1 MTIKHNPDIAS
12 LMCCSAGAQPEVF
25 AAVIS
30 SHLAVC
36 PACHAEVARMQQLGV
51 ALFESLPVAQMAAD
65 APVAAM
71 RAAEADGDAAGS
83 TAIAATAGE
92 VPYPLVHLLG
102 ARLDDLAWKPVAAGV
117 EIFAV
122 PLSEGAA
129 GDLRLYRIAPG
140 AALPEHGYDGQE
152 LTLVL
157 RGRYTDALGTFGPGD
172 VADLDDTVTHRP
184 VACPEQGCICL
195 TASDGP
201 ARPK

>member
-1 MTIKHNPDIAS
+1 MTISHHPDIAS

-30 SHLAVC
+30 SHLAICPVC
-36 PACHAEVARMQQLGV
+36 RADVGRMQQLGV
-51 ALFESLPVAQMAAD
+51 ALFESLPVAEMAAD

-71 RAAEADGDAAGS
+71 RAAEADGDVDTGAAS
-83 TAIAATAGE
+83 AATAGE
-92 VPYPLVHLLG
+92 IPYPLVHVIG
-102 ARLDDLAWKPVAAGV
+102 PRLDALAWTPVAPGV
-117 EIFAV
+117 ETFAV
-122 PLSEGAA
+122 PLSAGAA

-140 AALPEHGYDGQE
+140 AALPEHGHRGQE

-172 VADLDDTVTHRP
+172 VADLDAVVVHAP

-201 ARPK
+201 PRLA